1 MSDDH
6 IYKNSTTNQST
17 ENADRKYI
25 DKMMSNT
32 LNKNI
37 TDNIHQNKTNTISDK
52 SLINMPK
59 NIKPRANNLNMIDSF
74 HNDMNLSIKEM
85 ENKGMLRIYSEQ
97 NITERTICDEM
108 NQAEKNIDK
117 ME

>member
-17 ENADRKYI
+17 ENAERKYT
-25 DKMMSNT
+25 DKMISN
-32 LNKNI
+32 NCKN
-37 TDNIHQNKTNTISDK
+37 NSEPNQQNKTNLSEK

-59 NIKPRANNLNMIDSF
+59 NIKTRSNNLNMIDSF
-74 HNDMNLSIKEM
+74 QFDLNSWLKELG
-85 ENKGMLRIYSEQ
+85 NKGTSEQ
-97 NITERTICDEM
+97 DITERTIYEEI

-117 ME
+117 MEYIYVI